1 MNDQFDQF
9 DQVDRTMHW
18 TGLTGWGRPVRMTR
32 RPCSAY
38 SSYAWCIALLA
49 TTFPQFGST
58 APLLL
63 SQSPGAASSA
73 STLAS
78 TLVVSAMSTRGDSVM
93 FVGSHGPV
101 QWTGAVT
108 ALMVAARTGAV
119 SSTGYWG
126 TLPASGA
133 RAAQPVTTAT
143 LLDDADFKPADRL
156 VLSATAGSPVSGA
169 GRSIGI
175 PWAWDSLS
183 ADSRRAL
190 NTLGTQA
197 DSLGSQR
204 LDFVRGDRTREMAG
218 GGTFRNRA
226 SRHGA
231 IVNSKLWYLAGVPGS
246 GYSATGYGAFKT
258 RLRAREAMLY
268 VGANDGMLHG
278 FSAATGQEKIAYV
291 PFGLHARLPHFT
303 SIQATYHY
311 LVDGSPFT
319 ADIDVDGQW
328 RTYLA
333 GFPGLGGRGY
343 FVLDVSD
350 PALFDASSAARLVV
364 MDHTGG
370 ADADIGHITGEPV
383 REHENTALTRQICQ
397 LNDGRWALI
406 TGNGYNSANEAAVLL
421 IQYLDGARELKK
433 IPAIRVSTSGAATG
447 NGLSAPRL
455 IDLNGDRIPDVAYAG
470 DLLGNLW
477 KFDLSSSD
485 PGAWRTA
492 FGGTPLYV
500 ARDASTPVKA
510 QPITSAPVWLA
521 HPQGGLMVVFGTG
534 RNLTDADRTDTSIQ
548 SLYGVYDDTV
558 VTREAHRVKLL
569 EGSDRLAAS
578 RATLVQQH
586 IGQTPTVTGAGGALW
601 TVSSHPVP
609 YTGADRKKGW
619 YIDLP
624 PGERV
629 LGNPGWFEGNL
640 VDIFSS
646 VPATA
651 KTWLTTLDA
660 INGNAPKSQIHAYVP
675 AIKAHTERPTGTAS
689 RLETGLRAAVT
700 NASDRSEKGLCAS
713 QTGCADRILL
723 PHVALRPSW
732 RQLQ

>member
-1 MNDQFDQF
+1 MNDQF

-18 TGLTGWGRPVRMTR
+18 AGLTGWGRPVRMTR
-32 RPCSAY
+32 RPCSVY
-38 SSYAWCIALLA
+38 SSYTWCIALLA

-93 FVGSHGPV
+93 FVGSHEPA

-108 ALMVAARTGAV
+108 AFMVAARTGAV

-231 IVNSKLWYLAGVPGS
+231 IVNSKLWYLAGAPGS
-246 GYSATGYGAFKT
+246 GYSASGYGAFKT
-258 RLRAREAMLY
+258 RLREREAMLY

-303 SIQATYHY
+303 SAHATHRY

-319 ADIDVDGQW
+319 ADINVDGQW
-328 RTYLA
+328 KTYLA

-350 PALFDASSAARLVV
+350 PALFDANSAARLVV

-370 ADADIGHITGEPV
+370 ADADVGHITGEPV

-406 TGNGYNSANEAAVLL
+406 TGNGFNSPNEAAVLL
-421 IQYLDGARELKK
+421 VQYLDGARELKK
-433 IPAIRVSTSGAATG
+433 IPATHVGTSSAATS

-455 IDLNGDRIPDVAYAG
+455 IDLNGDNIPDIAYAG

-485 PGAWRTA
+485 PGAWTTA
-492 FGGTPLYV
+492 LGGTPLYV
-500 ARDASTPVKA
+500 ARDAGTPGKA

-521 HPQGGLMVVFGTG
+521 HQQGGLMVVFGTG
-534 RNLTDADRTDTSIQ
+534 RNLTDADRTDTSVQ

-558 VTREAHRVKLL
+558 VVREAQRVKLF
-569 EGSDRLAAS
+569 ERSDRLAAS

-586 IGQTPTVTGAGGALW
+586 IGQAPTATGAGGALW

-629 LGNPGWFEGNL
+629 LGNPGWFEGHL
-640 VDIFSS
+640 VDMTST
-646 VPATA
+646 VPATG
-651 KTWLTTLDA
+651 KTWLTTLNA
-660 INGNAPKSQIHAYVP
+660 IDGNAPKSQIHAYVP
-675 AIKAHTERPTGTAS
+675 AVKAHTERTTGTAS
-689 RLETGLRAAVT
+689 RTETGLRVAVT
-700 NASDRSEKGLCAS
+700 NALDRSEKGLCAS

>member
-1 MNDQFDQF
+1 MNNQF
-9 DQVDRTMHW
+9 DQVDRTTHW
-18 TGLTGWGRPVRMTR
+18 TGLAGWGGPVRMTR
-32 RPCSAY
+32 CPCSAY
-38 SSYAWCIALLA
+38 SSYAWCVALLA
-49 TTFPQFGST
+49 MTFSHPGST
-58 APLLL
+58 APLQL

-73 STLAS
+73 GTVAS

-93 FVGSHGPV
+93 FVGSHEPV
-101 QWTGAVT
+101 QWAGAVT
-108 ALMVAARTGAV
+108 AFMVAARTGAV
-119 SSTGYWG
+119 SSAGYWG
-126 TLPASGA
+126 TVPASGA

-143 LLDDADFKPADRL
+143 LLDGANFKPADRL
-156 VLSATAGSPVSGA
+156 VLSAAAGSPVSGA

-175 PWAWDSLS
+175 SWAWNSLPV
-183 ADSRRAL
+183 DSRKAM

-204 LDFVRGDRTREMAG
+204 VDFVRGDHTLEIAG

-231 IVNSKLWYLAGVPGS
+231 IVNSKLWYLAGAPGN
-246 GYSATGYGAFKT
+246 GYSAIGYGAFKT

-303 SIQATYHY
+303 SAHATLRY

-328 RTYLA
+328 KTYLA
-333 GFPGLGGRGY
+333 GFPGLGGTGY

>member
-1 MNDQFDQF
+1 MNKQFNQI
-9 DQVDRTMHW
+9 DRRTHW
-18 TGLTGWGRPVRMTR
+18 TGMPGWGGSVRMTR
-32 RPCSAY
+32 CLCSAN
-38 SSYAWCIALLA
+38 SRCAWGIALLA
-49 TTFPQFGST
+49 MTFPDSGST
-58 APLLL
+58 APLQF
-63 SQSPGAASSA
+63 SQSPGAASS
-73 STLAS
+73 TGTVVS

-93 FVGSHGPV
+93 FVGSHEPI
-101 QWTGAVT
+101 QWAGAVT
-108 ALMVAARTGAV
+108 AFMVAARTGAV
-119 SSTGYWG
+119 SPTGFWG
-126 TLPASGA
+126 TVPASGA

-143 LLDDADFKPADRL
+143 LLDNADFKPADRL
-156 VLSATAGSPVSGA
+156 VLSAAAGSSVSGA
-169 GRSIGI
+169 GSSIGI
-175 PWAWDSLS
+175 SWTWNSLS
-183 ADSRRAL
+183 ADSRKAL
-190 NTLGTQA
+190 STLGTQA

-204 LDFVRGDRTREMAG
+204 LDFVRGDRTLELAG

-226 SRHGA
+226 SRHGD
-231 IVNSKLWYLAGVPGS
+231 IVNSKLWYLAGAPGS
-246 GYSATGYGAFKT
+246 GYSAIGYGAFKT

-278 FSAATGQEKIAYV
+278 FSAATGKEKIAYV
-291 PFGLHARLPHFT
+291 PFGLHARLPQFASAH
-303 SIQATYHY
+303 ATHRY
-311 LVDGSPFT
+311 LMDGSPFT

-328 RTYLA
+328 KTYLA

-350 PALFDASSAARLVV
+350 PALFDANSAARLVV
-364 MDHTGG
+364 LDHTGG
-370 ADADIGHITGEPV
+370 TDADVGHITGEPV

-406 TGNGYNSANEAAVLL
+406 TGNGYNSPNETAILL
-421 IQYLDGARELKK
+421 IQYLDGARELRK
-433 IPAIRVSTSGAATG
+433 ISAIRAGTSGAATG

-492 FGGTPLYV
+492 LSGTPLYV
-500 ARDASTPVKA
+500 ARDAGTPGKA

-521 HPQGGLMVVFGTG
+521 HPQGGLMIVFGTG
-534 RNLTDADRTDTSIQ
+534 RNLTDADRTDSSVQ

-569 EGSDRLAAS
+569 ERSDRLAAS
-578 RATLVQQH
+578 RTTLVQQH
-586 IGQTPTVTGAGGALW
+586 IGQAPTVTGAGGALW

-629 LGNPGWFEGNL
+629 LGNPGWFEGHL
-640 VDIFSS
+640 VDMTST
-646 VPATA
+646 VPATG
-651 KTWLTTLDA
+651 KTWLTTLNA
-660 INGNAPKSQIHAYVP
+660 IDGNAPKSQIYAYVP
-675 AIKAHTERPTGTAS
+675 PAKANTERPTGTAS
-689 RLETGLRAAVT
+689 RIETGLRAAVT
-700 NASDRSEKGLCAS
+700 NASDRSEKGLCAPHTVCS
-713 QTGCADRILL
+713 DRILL